1 MSLKRHKDLKK
12 LQSINDITITNTHK
26 GGVSVIID
34 GKDNAK
40 EAERPLDNSKNFEQ
54 MCQDSII
61 ANNKTV
67 KKVISRFDVK
77 SLYINTPK
85 AQEIKALKTSL
96 EIQAN

>member
-54 MCQDSII
+54 MC
-61 ANNKTV
+61 
-67 KKVISRFDVK
+67 
-77 SLYINTPK
+77 
-85 AQEIKALKTSL
+85 
-96 EIQAN
+96 